1 MRCPKCT
8 QNIVLQKGDYT
19 KENFW
24 QHSFDCT
31 NCSLRLVN
39 NIKGELLRLI
49 GFIILIFGVLT
60 FGGSWPIPLLLPEQ
74 SASVSA
80 LGIFLLFVGQKIATV
95 ASIYESS

>member
-1 MRCPKCT
+1 
-8 QNIVLQKGDYT
+8 
-19 KENFW
+19 
-24 QHSFDCT
+24 
-31 NCSLRLVN
+31 LVN

-49 GFIILIFGVLT
+49 GFIILISGALT

-74 SASVSA
+74 SASISA